1 MAEKKNTSLFDD
13 DIRHD
18 VNAVSTLWQ
27 MEQRRRRILM
37 TKIFVPIFVVVTCAV
52 LIITKALGVFP
63 FRSNAEYEEYMAK
76 VKEREE
82 ATEKIKDAGA
92 SNILGYV
99 GAKFHIKLIAFE
111 DRSGIPSQMN
121 HFLYSL
127 SDMNPST
134 LCIELWTVNKASEEE
149 KALFADGV
157 AYAVLINGQHDFTVD
172 LGDGKTAQINTVFKA
187 DSMPDMKVFCAL
199 LNQEFRRIAESDRDI
214 ADYNAYEEEQ
224 KEAEVQRRQ
233 YEEKKAEQ
241 EAEGVESMQR
251 KLIDKN
257 FNIDAE

>member
-27 MEQRRRRILM
+27 LEQRRRRILM
-37 TKIFVPIFVVVTCAV
+37 TKIFVPIFVVVICAV

-82 ATEKIKDAGA
+82 ATEKIKEAGA
-92 SNILGYV
+92 SSILGYV
-99 GAKFHIKLIAFE
+99 GAKFHIKLITFE
-111 DRSGIPSQMN
+111 ERSGVPEQMN
-121 HFLYSL
+121 HFIYSM
-127 SDMNPST
+127 SDMNPSA
-134 LCIELWTVNKASEEE
+134 LCLEWWTVDRASEEE

-157 AYAVLINGQHDFTVD
+157 AYVISIDGRHDFTVD
-172 LGDGKTAQINTVFKA
+172 MGDGKTSRINTVFKA
-187 DSMPDMKVFCAL
+187 GAMPDMKVFCAL
-199 LNQEFRRIAESDRDI
+199 LNQEFRRISESDRDI
-214 ADYNAYEEEQ
+214 ADYKTFEEEQ
-224 KEAEVQRRQ
+224 KEAEARKKQ
-233 YEEKKAEQ
+233 YEERKAEQ
-241 EAEGVESMQR
+241 EAEGVEKMQR

-257 FNIDAE
+257 FDVDAE